1 MTLGCKDIGIM
12 WEKLKNSSLKA
23 KVLQYKQ
30 FILFPRVLF
39 LPLILTVFPEIR
51 LKYPVFP

>member
-1 MTLGCKDIGIM
+1 MTLGCKDIRII

-30 FILFPRVLF
+30 FIPFPRVLF